1 MEGHSTSPNPEGQ
14 CVFLQNE
21 GLFAMLSFN

>member
-1 MEGHSTSPNPEGQ
+1 MEEHSTSPNPDGRNS
-14 CVFLQNE
+14 FIKDE